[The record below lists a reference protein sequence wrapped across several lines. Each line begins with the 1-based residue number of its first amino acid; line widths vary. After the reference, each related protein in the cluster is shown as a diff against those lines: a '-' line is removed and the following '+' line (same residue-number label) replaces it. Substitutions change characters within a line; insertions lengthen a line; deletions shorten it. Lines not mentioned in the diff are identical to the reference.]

1 MNKVFQVAGY
11 RFMVSGERL
20 CAAIDRIEGFKPFL
34 VDDSDYL
41 FSFVEGDMV
50 PTMGEKQ
57 YEFAYEDVIGTFART
72 DSGYLLALKPKD

>member
-20 CAAIDRIEGFKPFL
+20 CAAIDRIGGFKPFL

-41 FSFVEGDMV
+41 FSFVEGTDV
-50 PTMGEKQ
+50 PIMREMQ
-57 YEFAYEDVIGTFART
+57 YEFVYEDVTGKFGKT
-72 DSGYLLALKPKD
+72 DGGYLLTLKL